1 MSLANK
7 DDLLLLTTVN
17 SKLSSNL
24 RLLTD
29 EYLDRKWCYNIQ
41 LLVKDIL

>member
-1 MSLANK
+1 MSFANK

-24 RLLTD
+24 RLLN